1 MTKGAKT
8 LLIIALFIIL
18 IILVVSSCVKTGN
31 SMIRMQEEIKNKWA
45 EVENQLQR
53 RYDLIPNVVSTV
65 KGYASHEK
73 EVFTRIAD
81 ARSRMAGAR
90 DTAEKV
96 KAANEIESALSR
108 LLVVVEQY
116 PVLKADAQFRGLMD
130 ELAGTENRLAV
141 SRKRYNDTATEYN
154 KYIRVIPNNFIAA
167 MNGFGPVEL
176 YKIPE
181 AAKTAPAVAF

>member
-8 LLIIALFIIL
+8 FLIIAGIVIL
-18 IILVVSSCVKTGN
+18 IILFISSCVRIGN

-53 RYDLIPNVVSTV
+53 RYDLIPNFVNTV

-73 EVFTRIAD
+73 EVFARIAD
-81 ARSRMAGAR
+81 ARARMAGAR
-90 DTAEKV
+90 DTAGKV
-96 KAANEIESALSR
+96 RAANEIESALSR

-116 PVLKADAQFRGLMD
+116 PVLKADTQFRGLMD

-154 KYIRVIPNNFIAA
+154 KYIRVIPNNIIAG
-167 MNGFGPVEL
+167 MNRFGPVEL

-181 AAKTAPAVAF
+181 AAKARPGVEF